1 MKLDTVASACLG
13 LTCKAYHSI
22 HRTFYGNVILSAF
35 GLSCATL
42 PLRLKCWIP
51 RELAYSC
58 VQGFLISPVSE
69 PWTEFDGLHMGAL
82 GDFEEDIK
90 KFNEVSHTYSE
101 YEFDEDTEEELDGKP
116 QEDVVE
122 DPEDLYENS

>member
-1 MKLDTVASACLG
+1 M
-13 LTCKAYHSI
+13 
-22 HRTFYGNVILSAF
+22 
-35 GLSCATL
+35 
-42 PLRLKCWIP
+42 
-51 RELAYSC
+51 
-58 VQGFLISPVSE
+58 SE

-90 KFNEVSHTYSE
+90 KLNEVSHTYSE